1 MKFKPTG
8 FDNRLD
14 RNSERKRSQD
24 TLELPFIEIRKWDTV
39 RLSVERLSGVW
50 LGHAKFEISIRQ

>member
-1 MKFKPTG
+1 MKFKPRG

-24 TLELPFIEIRKWDTV
+24 DTLELPFIEMRKWDAV
-39 RLSVERLSGVW
+39 RLSAEGLSGVW
-50 LGHAKFEISIRQ
+50 LEVC